1 MTINFKRLRLQMH
14 FRQLYEAL
22 GAMDAELLIADA
34 FQRELARNLAMP
46 QHQGASDRIGGAA
59 GTPNGETRDSISKQK
74 IL

>member
-1 MTINFKRLRLQMH
+1 MTINFERLRLQMH
-14 FRQLYEAL
+14 FRQLYEQL

-46 QHQGASDRIGGAA
+46 QHQPASDRIGGAA
-59 GTPNGETRDSISKQK
+59 GTPSDETHDSISKQK